1 VGEGDALVAE
11 AAIPGRRA
19 LRQILARER
28 LQGVVQRPHV
38 WMRESIRPEHLVIG
52 RADRVPVKEAAHAR
66 IRTTDLLSAP
76 VDTVGKR

>member
-1 VGEGDALVAE
+1 
-11 AAIPGRRA
+11 
-19 LRQILARER
+19 
-28 LQGVVQRPHV
+28 V